1 MPAPGFIGGTFY
13 HYKGDK
19 MKKKLIL
26 FSALM
31 FGCGDKEKVQEEAQ
45 EETEGEDSSAESEE
59 PAE

>member
-1 MPAPGFIGGTFY
+1 
-13 HYKGDK
+13 
-19 MKKKLIL
+19 MKKNLIL

-31 FGCGDKEKVQEEAQ
+31 FGCGDKEEAQEEAQ